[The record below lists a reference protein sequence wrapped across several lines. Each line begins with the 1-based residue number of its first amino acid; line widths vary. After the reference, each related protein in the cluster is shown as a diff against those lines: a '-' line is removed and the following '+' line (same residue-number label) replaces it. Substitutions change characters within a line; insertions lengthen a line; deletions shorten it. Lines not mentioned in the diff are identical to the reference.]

1 MVVLRTFWRSAKCG
15 EGWGHSSLQ
24 VGGPPPAG
32 IYISWWPSNLDGRPF
47 KSDSWFAE
55 SMKVDDDIRLEGQ
68 PNEIIYIN
76 ELDERSIKVWWMNWR
91 RSSMVYAVTGKNCS
105 SAVAKA
111 LEAGGSE
118 RFAKTPAVVVW
129 TPARLASYA
138 RAIVAGQSARK

>member
-1 MVVLRTFWRSAKCG
+1 MVNALVQTGNGRRYRCQRKGTSMVVLRIWHSAKKSG
-15 EGWGHSSLQ
+15 GGWGHSSLQ

-76 ELDERSIKVWWMNWR
+76 ELD
-91 RSSMVYAVTGKNCS
+91 
-105 SAVAKA
+105 
-111 LEAGGSE
+111 
-118 RFAKTPAVVVW
+118 
-129 TPARLASYA
+129 
-138 RAIVAGQSARK
+138 